1 MQAPYEAVADVGELK
16 PAQMKRITVAG
27 KRLLLVNSDEKLYAV
42 DEMCSHE
49 DFSLFLG
56 CIQDGKIKCS
66 LHGSYFDLKT
76 GQATTDP
83 ADEPICTYTVK
94 TDDGKIWVNPNQ
106 NVSRGNSP

>member
-1 MQAPYEAVADVGELK
+1 MHAAYEPVAGADELK
-16 PAQMKRITVAG
+16 PGQMKRVNVNG
-27 KRLLLVNSDEKLYAV
+27 KRLLLANAGGHLYAV

-76 GQATTDP
+76 GRPTLEP
-83 ADEPICTYTVK
+83 ADEPIGTYALKVA
-94 TDDGKIWVNPNQ
+94 DGKVWVDPT
-106 NVSRGNSP
+106 GNIK